1 MRKYKLCF
9 IHEQG
14 IRCAHPLPSPA
25 IPFVIVSGAQT
36 RVSLGAKTYVTLM
49 TIDHEQYPKDCKP

>member
-25 IPFVIVSGAQT
+25 IPFVETAARSPRRI
-36 RVSLGAKTYVTLM
+36 Y
-49 TIDHEQYPKDCKP
+49 DEQHPKDCKP